1 MLNYSFFNSVIDQE
15 GNPDRPFDANDFSK
29 YFGTLIKNGVF
40 PNPSTNFQIQ
50 GDKGNMSVKAERG
63 LAWIEGHLAYDD
75 SVFILNIDPA
85 DSVLDRIDRVV
96 LRLDTLERCIKWV
109 VKKGE
114 PSAKPIAK
122 ELQRDADA
130 YEIGIADV
138 AVNHGIASITQS
150 MITDLRMSTELC
162 GWVTGTVTQ
171 IDTTTL
177 FNQLEQWKSE
187 YIEKTNTWTT
197 EQEQVFLNWKQLF
210 ETAATDWRAGEEQ
223 KFDEWLQ
230 SIKGKLSGD
239 VAGNLQNQI
248 EELKATDTT
257 LDNNTKAV
265 EKRVKKLEDERPLPV
280 EITIERAKW
289 SENKYSLEDKYPF
302 SQYDIYILD
311 YGETATETEM
321 FAWGDAMIKGSMT
334 ENVLTATSSTNVP
347 KIDIPIIIDLV
358 KK

>member
-1 MLNYSFFNSVIDQE
+1 MLKFSFFDSIIGADGQ
-15 GNPDRPFDANDFSK
+15 PDRAFGAGDFSK
-29 YFGTLIKNGVF
+29 YFGTLIKNGIF
-40 PNPSTNFQIQ
+40 PNPSSNFQIM
-50 GDKGNMSVKAERG
+50 GDQNNMTVKAEAG
-63 LAWIEGHLAYDD
+63 LAWIEGHLGYDD
-75 SVFILNIDPA
+75 SVYILNIDKA
-85 DSVLDRIDRVV
+85 DSSMDRIDRIV

-114 PSAKPIAK
+114 FSASPTPKP
-122 ELQRDADA
+122 LQRDADG
-130 YEIGIADV
+130 YEIAIADV
-138 AVNHGIASITQS
+138 RVGKGVSKITQS
-150 MITDLRMSTELC
+150 AVTDLRMNTELC

-171 IDTTTL
+171 IDTSTL
-177 FNQLEQWKSE
+177 FNQLEQWKTE
-187 YIEKTNTWTT
+187 YIETTNTWTT
-197 EQEQVFLNWKQLF
+197 EQEQAFLNWKKLF
-210 ETAATDWRAGEEQ
+210 ETAATNWRAGEEQ
-223 KFDEWLQ
+223 KFQEWLE